1 MTGKYLK
8 YLKYLKK
15 EKSKSKVMVD
25 SLRSCRFKSKSKS
38 KSIYNVFA
46 TLILFK
52 SKSSKVRTLPGCSV
66 LTIENQKGACNQG
79 KTGEIF
85 IVFNRS

>member
-15 EKSKSKVMVD
+15 EKIKIKGYGTRYAHTF
-25 SLRSCRFKSKSKS
+25 LKAKAPK
-38 KSIYNVFA
+38 FA
-46 TLILFK
+46 PFRDALC
-52 SKSSKVRTLPGCSV
+52 LPLKIKRELV
-66 LTIENQKGACNQG
+66 IRE

>member
-15 EKSKSKVMVD
+15 EKSKSKAMALA
-25 SLRSCRFKSKSKS
+25 SLVSFQKQKQKQ
-38 KSIYNVFA
+38 SIYNVFA

>member
-1 MTGKYLK
+1 MALASLVSFQEQSKVKSIDNVFAALI
-8 YLKYLKK
+8 LL
-15 EKSKSKVMVD
+15 KSKS
-25 SLRSCRFKSKSKS
+25 F
-38 KSIYNVFA
+38 
-46 TLILFK
+46 
-52 SKSSKVRTLPGCSV
+52 KVRTLPGCSV